1 MSAADQTG
9 VQSTAHF
16 TQQQEDIIKQF
27 VRENLTIATKTIQD
41 DIATKLDEAKNFMIK
56 LESQQEA
63 LRVLQSEAGVKC
75 LTMEEFVSAEH
86 AKIANTMSE
95 LDRIKKEMGDMDLD
109 NANRNTQARIDLET
123 SSSALQEQMRRVFE
137 MSESQLQ
144 QVSTSIRSEINMI
157 KNVMEATAA
166 AKGFTPD
173 KPKGLIVSHKDELGR
188 PTVYDH
194 LREQPGFPRCGK
206 SPGSRC

>member
-63 LRVLQSEAGVKC
+63 LRVLQSEV
-75 LTMEEFVSAEH
+75 
-86 AKIANTMSE
+86 
-95 LDRIKKEMGDMDLD
+95 
-109 NANRNTQARIDLET
+109 
-123 SSSALQEQMRRVFE
+123 
-137 MSESQLQ
+137 
-144 QVSTSIRSEINMI
+144 
-157 KNVMEATAA
+157 
-166 AKGFTPD
+166 
-173 KPKGLIVSHKDELGR
+173 DEL
-188 PTVYDH
+188 
-194 LREQPGFPRCGK
+194 LLQ
-206 SPGSRC
+206 S